1 MTTFIKKTILLSVIS
16 LSAISLKSI
25 GQDIVITDKHDTIR
39 CKLSRG
45 WMGVIKYKTEKGDP
59 IKIELGNVREFY
71 SENKKMWVRRVYIT
85 SSRIP
90 CFVDVLVTGK
100 LNLSE
105 PRGKPTY
112 YDGSLTYARVDP
124 MSTSPVPPTK
134 TQHFVAKTTET
145 AEGVMDDDISRG
157 KNKELLD
164 AKFVPFV
171 QDNKDVYN
179 RYQAEGHISFGE
191 LKKLVEMYNGSK

>member
-1 MTTFIKKTILLSVIS
+1 MNIPVKKLILLG
-16 LSAISLKSI
+16 AISLTTLSLKA
-25 GQDIVITDKHDTIR
+25 QYEDRVITNKHDTIR

-45 WMGVIKYKTEKGDP
+45 WMGVIKYKTDKGDA

-100 LNLSE
+100 LNLYEMS
-105 PRGKPTY
+105 GKLTY
-112 YDGSLTYARVDP
+112 YDGSLTYGRADP
-124 MSTSPVPPTK
+124 MSTSHVPPTK
-134 TQHFVAKTTET
+134 TQDFVAKTTDT
-145 AEGVMDDDISRG
+145 AEVVMDDDISRG
-157 KNKELLD
+157 KNKDLLD
-164 AKFVPFV
+164 AKFVPFI

>member
-1 MTTFIKKTILLSVIS
+1 MPMSIKKTILLSVIS
-16 LSAISLKSI
+16 LVSLSLKA
-25 GQDIVITDKHDTIR
+25 QYEDRVITNKHDTIH

-45 WMGVIKYKTEKGDP
+45 GMGVIKYKTDKGDP

-90 CFVDVLVTGK
+90 CFVDVLVAGK
-100 LNLSE
+100 LNLYEMS
-105 PRGKPTY
+105 GKLTY

-124 MSTSPVPPTK
+124 MSTSHVPPTK
-134 TQHFVAKTTET
+134 TQDFVARTTDT
-145 AEGVMDDDISRG
+145 AEVVMDDDISRD

-164 AKFVPFV
+164 AKFAPFI

-191 LKKLVEMYNGSK
+191 LKKLIEMYNARK